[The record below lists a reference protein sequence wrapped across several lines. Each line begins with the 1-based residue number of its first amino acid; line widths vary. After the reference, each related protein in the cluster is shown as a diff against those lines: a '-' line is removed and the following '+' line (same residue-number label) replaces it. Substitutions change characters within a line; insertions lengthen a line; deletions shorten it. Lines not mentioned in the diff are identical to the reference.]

1 MDGGT
6 PGRHAR
12 VNAQVT
18 ASPLYPRPDGLD
30 RSLRVLMVMPPS
42 MPGWVAAFRRL
53 AQAYEW
59 LDVQALT
66 VERTSVPSVSGVGA
80 DVRAFV
86 ALERSMLGAG
96 RSLDPVTVDDAPMVS
111 EADLQARVQ
120 AIAPDLVILFGA
132 ADGAQALASQAPWG
146 CWLVDPALLDP
157 RHAGLSLLAPMVRGE
172 TATQMALML
181 HPEARAP
188 IDLATSWGRTRAT
201 AFQKQREDAFRKL
214 PALLLRA
221 VHRLASGY
229 VPVTHHAVATLRL
242 GQQPASGKAVGL
254 RGLASTV
261 RASPNWLMGWRRN
274 GRVGWTL
281 VLRLG
286 GTSLDPE
293 APHIGTHALL
303 KAPRGWWGD
312 PFVVSAQGRRLI
324 FVEEMAD
331 PRSHKANIACVEL
344 VSGGARRLGTVLD
357 ESGHLSFP
365 QVFEWD
371 GQWYMTVESG
381 YDRRVS
387 LYRAVDFPMQWVRLQ
402 DLVTGWVCVDPTLHH
417 HEGHW
422 YLFANIAENGNNT
435 CDELFLF
442 VADRLE
448 GPYRPHPAS
457 PIVCDVR
464 RARMAGRLFQHRG
477 RLIRPAQDCG
487 PGYGNAVMFN
497 EVTSLGPT
505 VYCERPL
512 SRLAPF
518 LTRHVDGCH
527 TYNAD
532 GGVEVLDVLGRPPS
546 GIAYLQVL
554 DDGGTDQAD
563 PRDPFGRRL
572 ATPGSPVHPVPPPR

>member
-1 MDGGT
+1 MNAPAAT
-6 PGRHAR
+6 P
-12 VNAQVT
+12 V
-18 ASPLYPRPDGLD
+18 SPLYARPEGME
-30 RSLRVLMVMPPS
+30 RALRVVLVAPQKV
-42 MPGWVAAFRRL
+42 PGWLVAFQRL
-53 AQAYEW
+53 A
-59 LDVQALT
+59 
-66 VERTSVPSVSGVGA
+66 ERYDWIDLVTLAPQTGATPQVSGVA
-80 DVRAFV
+80 SDVRAFV
-86 ALERSMLGAG
+86 AFEHALLGGNA
-96 RSLDPVTVDDAPMVS
+96 SLAPVAAAHAQDVTES
-111 EADLQARVQ
+111 DLPARVR
-120 AIAPDLVILFGA
+120 ALAPDLVVLLGPQAWA
-132 ADGAQALASQAPWG
+132 ASLAVEATWG
-146 CWLVDPALLDP
+146 CWHVDPAMVDA
-157 RHAGLSLLAPMVRGE
+157 RYAGLSLLAPMVRGE
-172 TATQMALML
+172 SATQMALML
-181 HPEARAP
+181 QPDGRAP
-188 IDLATSWGRTRAT
+188 IDLATSWGKTRAT
-201 AFQKQREDAFRKL
+201 SFLKQREDAFRKL
-214 PALLLRA
+214 PAMLLRA
-221 VHRLASGY
+221 LHRLASGY
-229 VPVTHHAVATLRL
+229 VPVARHTVASLQL
-242 GQQPASGKAVGL
+242 GAQPAAGRLAGV
-254 RGLASTV
+254 RALASVV
-261 RASPNWLMGWRRN
+261 RASPSWLMGWWRN

-312 PFVVSAQGRRLI
+312 PFVIATEGRRLI
-324 FVEEMAD
+324 FVEEMGD
-331 PRSHKANIACVEL
+331 PRSHRANIACVEL

-357 ESGHLSFP
+357 EVGHLSFP

-371 GQWYMTVESG
+371 GHWYMTVESG
-381 YDRRVS
+381 YDKRVS
-387 LYRAVDFPMQWVRLQ
+387 LYRATDFPMQWVRVK
-402 DLVTGWVCVDPTLHH
+402 DLLTGWVCVDPTLHY

-422 YLFANIAENGNNT
+422 YLFANIAENRNNT

-457 PIVCDVR
+457 PVVCDVR

-554 DDGGTDQAD
+554 DDGGAQYPD
-563 PRDPFGRRL
+563 PHDPFGRHL
-572 ATPGSPVHPVPPPR
+572 ASPGGSVHPVQPRR